1 MVNHPGGEESG
12 SGVFGFFQSDLQ
24 PPFPVQLDLKKV
36 ALFGI
41 SLTTHSIFILL
52 PTRDRNINRQQKQ
65 PPRRV

>member
-1 MVNHPGGEESG
+1 MVNHPGGGESG

-24 PPFPVQLDLKKV
+24 PPFSVQLDLKKV

-41 SLTTHSIFILL
+41 SLTTHFILL
-52 PTRDRNINRQQKQ
+52 PTRNRNINRQQKQ